1 MVLCL
6 HILPVPA
13 KFQALG
19 FFFFFFLSKKTQGHA
34 EESLNPDVKDHD
46 GPVKLWGFLSSEGPG
61 NISEKLCAI
70 DIGFRSKYVSV
81 MGV

>member
-1 MVLCL
+1 
-6 HILPVPA
+6 
-13 KFQALG
+13 
-19 FFFFFFLSKKTQGHA
+19 LSKKTQGHA

-81 MGV
+81 KGV